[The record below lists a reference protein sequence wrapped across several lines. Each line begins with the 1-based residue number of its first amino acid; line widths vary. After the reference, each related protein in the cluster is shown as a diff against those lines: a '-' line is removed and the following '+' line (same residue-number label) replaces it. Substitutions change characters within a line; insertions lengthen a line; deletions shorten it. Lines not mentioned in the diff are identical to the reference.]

1 MGSCRVV
8 EGEGESDG
16 GGVRQLPSSL
26 RGGGGGLGGGSPRK
40 GGRGHELV
48 VAKWMRTRERARV
61 TSRNFAMSGILRCA
75 RHFFCDV
82 LFVQI
87 FRHRTAREEWKS
99 GRT

>member
-26 RGGGGGLGGGSPRK
+26 RGGGSGLGGGSPRK

-48 VAKWMRTRERARV
+48 IAKWMNEAEREAEGNRSKFRDEPD
-61 TSRNFAMSGILRCA
+61 FAVCQT
-75 RHFFCDV
+75 FF
-82 LFVQI
+82 L
-87 FRHRTAREEWKS
+87 
-99 GRT
+99 